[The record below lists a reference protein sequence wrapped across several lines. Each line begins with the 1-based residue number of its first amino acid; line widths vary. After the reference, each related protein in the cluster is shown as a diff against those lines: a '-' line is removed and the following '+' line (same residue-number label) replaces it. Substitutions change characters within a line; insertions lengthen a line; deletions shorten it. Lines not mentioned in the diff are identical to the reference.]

1 MAIGSSIPAKIIEK
15 VVPLVLKNMD
25 KLQAMGSLLS
35 AKCNNLPL
43 QVKCSDPRINDI
55 KKLLDKLKKFIA
67 SIKKLIATIKKIIK
81 ALKKIVKVATVI
93 KVVQMILPLPPF
105 FPPGPI
111 AELLGIVNK
120 LLQNLK
126 SAMPSFLAM
135 LDIIKLTVSDMNNV
149 MAMTLMLLGS
159 VCSNESFEAS
169 EDVNKLLAD
178 RSTNTST
185 SATSV
190 NNNGDNL
197 ILDPNNNT
205 YDALMSSDEDLNEY
219 IDLLNGIANDLNTQA
234 AAANLPISNT
244 NITSVAALNV
254 EEAPTLVYSGNGVPD
269 VAMGKSGDYYVDLN
283 NATIYGP
290 KSTDVSWV

>member
-1 MAIGSSIPAKIIEK
+1 MAIGSSIPVKIIEK
-15 VVPLVLKNMD
+15 VTPLVLKNMD
-25 KLQAMGSLLS
+25 KLQAMGASLA

-43 QVKCSDPRINDI
+43 QIKCSDPRIKDI
-55 KKLLDKLKKFIA
+55 KKVLDKIKKFID
-67 SIKKLIATIKKIIK
+67 SIKKLIAVIKKIIK
-81 ALKKIVKVATVI
+81 ALKKIVKIATVI
-93 KVVQMILPLPPF
+93 KVIQMILPLPPF

-135 LDIIKLTVSDMNNV
+135 LDIIKLTVSDMNNI
-149 MAMTLMLLGS
+149 MAMSLMLLGS
-159 VCSNESFEAS
+159 VCSNESF
-169 EDVNKLLAD
+169 DVSADVSKLLAD

-190 NNNGDNL
+190 SNNGDNL
-197 ILDPNNNT
+197 ILDPNNST
-205 YDALMSSDEDLNEY
+205 YDPLMSSNEDINEY
-219 IDLLNGIANDLNTQA
+219 IDLLNNIANDLNSQA
-234 AAANLPISNT
+234 AAANIPVSPT
-244 NITSVAALNV
+244 NITAVATNV
-254 EEAPTLVYSGNGVPD
+254 EEAPTLVYSGNGIPE

-290 KSTDVSWV
+290 KLTDTAWS